1 MYSSGRVEVSAC
13 VSPGSWEEKGE
24 RPVEILLA
32 FPGSFWDKDVGLVAE
47 MATKLSVAE
56 LQLSAK
62 GISSRSVGV
71 VPEVLGWRRSNVC

>member
-1 MYSSGRVEVSAC
+1 MV
-13 VSPGSWEEKGE
+13 
-24 RPVEILLA
+24 ILLA

-62 GISSRSVGV
+62 GISSRFSRSVGV